1 MFTEYS
7 WEKQYVVFLFS
18 LLGIRLPD
26 EVNAHSFA
34 ELKTTIWEKTVIE
47 NMYLHFQCDTRIF
60 VVFSVVFNIC
70 SAM

>member
-34 ELKTTIWEKTVIE
+34 E
-47 NMYLHFQCDTRIF
+47 F
-60 VVFSVVFNIC
+60 
-70 SAM
+70 